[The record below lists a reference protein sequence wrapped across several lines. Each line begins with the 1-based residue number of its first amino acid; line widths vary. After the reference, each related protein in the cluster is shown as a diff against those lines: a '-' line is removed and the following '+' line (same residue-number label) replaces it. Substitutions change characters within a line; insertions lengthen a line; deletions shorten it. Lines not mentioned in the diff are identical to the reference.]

1 MLLALARRAV
11 VRQRRNFGG
20 HGHEDAAHHGAAPT
34 FLNLAP
40 GRAREGWEWAS
51 LVTFSLSGLLT
62 VVFLWS
68 VPDTNPATAAR
79 AEALERRRRREA
91 GEEIEGGRSYVN
103 EAIRE
108 RYSAKAA

>member
-1 MLLALARRAV
+1 MLRAVARRV
-11 VRQRRNFGG
+11 VQQRRNFGG
-20 HGHEDAAHHGAAPT
+20 HGHDDHGAAPT

-108 RYSAKAA
+108 RYSANKAA